1 MTIIKA
7 TCPSC
12 GDVELSRDQVRLVVH
27 PLAERSFYGFTC
39 TLCGDVVRKP
49 AGDEVVRLL
58 TMGGVV
64 AEAIG
69 GSYTGFGRISEYTG
83 LPTVLGWPGHESQW
97 RGTSAP
103 QGNRA
108 EDIAT
113 LYTTPDWGTAQDI
126 LSRYNIRYV
135 YIGGLERS
143 TYPVHEDKFVRNMA
157 QVFQQ
162 GTVTVYEAPSP

>member
-27 PLAERSFYGFTC
+27 PLADRSFYGFTC

-64 AEAIG
+64 AE
-69 GSYTGFGRISEYTG
+69 RVVV
-83 LPTVLGWPGHESQW
+83 P
-97 RGTSAP
+97 
-103 QGNRA
+103 A
-108 EDIAT
+108 EA
-113 LYTTPDWGTAQDI
+113 LELHSGPPLTPDDVLDFATWLAGATNLAEAAGAKLFKRLDG
-126 LSRYNIRYV
+126 SS
-135 YIGGLERS
+135 S
-143 TYPVHEDKFVRNMA
+143 TSTQA
-157 QVFQQ
+157 
-162 GTVTVYEAPSP
+162 

>member
-39 TLCGDVVRKP
+39 TRCGEGVRKP

-64 AEAIG
+64 AE
-69 GSYTGFGRISEYTG
+69 RVVV
-83 LPTVLGWPGHESQW
+83 P
-97 RGTSAP
+97 
-103 QGNRA
+103 A
-108 EDIAT
+108 EA
-113 LYTTPDWGTAQDI
+113 
-126 LSRYNIRYV
+126 
-135 YIGGLERS
+135 LERHDGPPITADDVLDFAAWLAGATAVAEAAGATIFRRLDGSNS
-143 TYPVHEDKFVRNMA
+143 T
-157 QVFQQ
+157 
-162 GTVTVYEAPSP
+162 TSPS

>member
-39 TLCGDVVRKP
+39 TRCGEGVRKP

-64 AEAIG
+64 AE
-69 GSYTGFGRISEYTG
+69 RVVV
-83 LPTVLGWPGHESQW
+83 P
-97 RGTSAP
+97 
-103 QGNRA
+103 A
-108 EDIAT
+108 EA
-113 LYTTPDWGTAQDI
+113 
-126 LSRYNIRYV
+126 
-135 YIGGLERS
+135 LERHVGPPISADDVLDFASWLAGATSVAEAAGAGLFRRLDGTNS
-143 TYPVHEDKFVRNMA
+143 TSTQA
-157 QVFQQ
+157 
-162 GTVTVYEAPSP
+162 

>member
-39 TLCGDVVRKP
+39 TRCGEGVRKP

-64 AEAIG
+64 AERVVVPAEALERHEGPVITADEVLDFAMWLASATSVAEAAG
-69 GSYTGFGRISEYTG
+69 TG
-83 LPTVLGWPGHESQW
+83 LFRRLD
-97 RGTSAP
+97 GTNSATP
-103 QGNRA
+103 Q
-108 EDIAT
+108 
-113 LYTTPDWGTAQDI
+113 P
-126 LSRYNIRYV
+126 
-135 YIGGLERS
+135 
-143 TYPVHEDKFVRNMA
+143 
-157 QVFQQ
+157 
-162 GTVTVYEAPSP
+162 

>member
-39 TLCGDVVRKP
+39 TLCGEGVRKP

-64 AEAIG
+64 AE
-69 GSYTGFGRISEYTG
+69 RVQV
-83 LPTVLGWPGHESQW
+83 P
-97 RGTSAP
+97 
-103 QGNRA
+103 A
-108 EDIAT
+108 EA
-113 LYTTPDWGTAQDI
+113 
-126 LSRYNIRYV
+126 
-135 YIGGLERS
+135 LERHEGPPISADEVLDFSAWLRDASSVAEAAGARLFRRLDGSSS
-143 TYPVHEDKFVRNMA
+143 TTYQA
-157 QVFQQ
+157 
-162 GTVTVYEAPSP
+162 